1 MKVEK
6 RAQTHAH
13 GQEDQK
19 MKTRKHKGDTKTN
32 DQTEQQ
38 SPTKK
43 ARQETE
49 SHDGR
54 QTNGRGRSSDISKEY
69 EEFCK
74 AIRENLSVD
83 QLKEILKLNGE
94 EPSGPDDALIS
105 KCQDLLFYG
114 AVLECP
120 VCGGYLEFSGNR
132 YSCTGALSEWSTC
145 TYKTKNPPRK
155 EDPIKLPDSVH
166 KSSVSDLLKKYQDP
180 SQRHQKEIPPA
191 QKPFTGMVISL
202 SGRLTQTHQYWRREI
217 EKHGGKVAN
226 TVIGVTCLV
235 VSPME
240 RERGGSSKVTEA
252 VERGIPVVREAWLND
267 SIEKQEPQPLE
278 AYDCVS
284 DLSTYGKGIPWDKQ
298 DPSEEAIE
306 SLTAELKMYGK
317 RGVYKDTMLQQ
328 QGGEILEKDG
338 LLYNCGF
345 SLCDQGRGVNE
356 IAITQLITV
365 PEKKLHLYYKRG
377 KVGDDP
383 KAQERLEEWDNE
395 GDAIQEFARLFEELT
410 GNEFQLWETEKKFQ
424 KKPQKFHVIDMD
436 DGFDARYGA
445 LGIRQLGSAAAHC
458 KLDPMVANFMK
469 VLCSQEIYRYALME
483 MALDSPD
490 LPVGMVTDLHIKRCE
505 DVLLQFIETVKSQ
518 KEGGPKT
525 EALWSDFSSKWFT
538 LMHSTLPFII
548 KDFQELA
555 DHAAAPLETVRD
567 VTVASH
573 LIGDM
578 SGSTLEDP
586 LSERY
591 KKLGCKIS
599 RLEKDSNDYKM
610 IVNYLEKTYEPIK
623 VGEISYDVSVDNIFS
638 VDLSAGPSYEDIK
651 KLPNKVLLWCGTPSS
666 NLLRHLQKGFLPALC
681 SLPAPGYMFGRAIVC
696 SDAAAEAA
704 RYGFTAVDRPE
715 GFLVLA
721 VASLGDEIIEVG
733 SPPEDTKSL
742 EERKVGVKGL
752 GKRKTDESEHFV
764 WKDDIKV
771 PAGSLVPAEPEQKD
785 TILDFNEYA
794 VYDPNQVR
802 ISFLVGVKY
811 IEKNVEIDVA
821 E

>member
-1 MKVEK
+1 MKVET
-6 RAQTHAH
+6 RAQAH
-13 GQEDQK
+13 GQDEK
-19 MKTRKHKGDTKTN
+19 MKTRKHKTETKTN
-32 DQTEQQ
+32 EQTEHQ

-43 ARQETE
+43 AKQENDDE
-49 SHDGR
+49 NGR
-54 QTNGRGRSSDISKEY
+54 QTNGRKSDISKEY

-74 AIRENLSVD
+74 AIRENLRVD

-94 EPSGPDDALIS
+94 ETSGPDDALIS

-120 VCGGYLEFSGNR
+120 VCGGYLEFSGSR

-155 EDPIKLPDSVH
+155 EDPIKLPDSLQ
-166 KSSVSDLLKKYQDP
+166 KSSVYDLLKKYQDP

-191 QKPFTGMVISL
+191 QKPFNGMVISL
-202 SGRLTQTHQYWRREI
+202 SGRLTRTHQYWRQEI
-217 EKHGGKVAN
+217 EKHGGKVSN
-226 TVIGVTCLV
+226 TAIGVTCLV

-252 VERGIPVVREAWLND
+252 LERGIPVVREAWLSD

-278 AYDCVS
+278 SYDCVS

-306 SLTAELKMYGK
+306 SLTAEFKMYGK

-328 QGGEILEKDG
+328 QGGKILEKDG

-356 IAITQLITV
+356 IAVTQLITV
-365 PEKKLHLYYKRG
+365 PEKKLHLYYKKG

-383 KAQERLEEWDNE
+383 KAEERLEEWDNE
-395 GDAIQEFARLFEELT
+395 GDAIKEFARLFEELT

-436 DGFDARYGA
+436 DGFDARYGG
-445 LGIRQLGSAAAHC
+445 LGIRQLGTAALHC
-458 KLDPMVANFMK
+458 KLDPLVAKFMK

-505 DVLLQFIETVKSQ
+505 EVLLEFIETLKSQ
-518 KEGGPKT
+518 KEGGPKA

-538 LMHSTLPFII
+538 LMHSTRPFII
-548 KDFQELA
+548 KGFQELA
-555 DHAAAPLETVRD
+555 DHAVAALETVRD
-567 VTVASH
+567 ITVASH

-586 LSERY
+586 LSDRY
-591 KKLGCKIS
+591 NKLGCKITP
-599 RLEKDSNDYKM
+599 LEESSDDYKM
-610 IVNYLEKTYEPIK
+610 IVKYLEKTYEPIK
-623 VGEISYDVSVDNIFS
+623 VGEISYDVSVENIFS

-651 KLPNKVLLWCGTPSS
+651 KLPNKVLLWCGTRSS

-681 SLPAPGYMFGRAIVC
+681 SLPVPGYMFGRAIVC

-721 VASLGDEIIEVG
+721 VASLGNEIMEVE

-742 EERKVGVKGL
+742 EERKAGVKGL
-752 GKRKTDESEHFV
+752 GKRKTNEKEHFV

-771 PAGSLVPAEPEQKD
+771 PCGSLVPAEPEPKD
-785 TILDFNEYA
+785 SVLDFNEYA
-794 VYDPNQVR
+794 VYNPNQVK

-811 IEKNVEIDVA
+811 IEKNVEYDLA